1 MQIIS
6 CNQIKWCFYS
16 YFCPL
21 LSNCRQHRRN
31 RRLTNWLQV
40 GGYYADTAAEC
51 ECVACVCALVFCL
64 FPLQVA
70 ILCSTNFHFVPHI
83 SPEGI
88 RYVCDWQISILR
100 ANKSARKWNIPAH
113 AHDNNGSLET
123 NEENIRQ
130 SSSFIQCEWC
140 ACVCGC
146 SADRAEEKCMC
157 SYAIPMDTIS
167 EIDK

>member
-6 CNQIKWCFYS
+6 CNQIKWCFYGCIFVSAS
-16 YFCPL
+16 YRIARTMKKSPP
-21 LSNCRQHRRN
+21 NE
-31 RRLTNWLQV
+31 LTSSPGFIPFYFFL
-40 GGYYADTAAEC
+40 
-51 ECVACVCALVFCL
+51 LVFQLVATLAEQILIL
-64 FPLQVA
+64 F
-70 ILCSTNFHFVPHI
+70 HM

-100 ANKSARKWNIPAH
+100 ANKSAGKWNIPAH

-130 SSSFIQCEWC
+130 SSTFLQSK
-140 ACVCGC
+140 CVCVFVQYRLGWRKVHVFIPFDF
-146 SADRAEEKCMC
+146 DR
-157 SYAIPMDTIS
+157 YYF